1 MPVGRSEKIAYLV
14 EQLQSLQTNNHVFD
28 LQIAN
33 NNKAAIDRGSLVVAD
48 AKIFLNGKTVQI
60 HIGLDENFPHSLPI
74 VLIESGSMP
83 TYLPHVETD
92 GFVCYAEKES
102 LLINYLAPER
112 VLAEAIERSLE
123 ELESGISGKNK
134 WDFID
139 EFDAYWR
146 SYQTVSLVIS
156 LVNPGKDAKEIVVA
170 RLSDKTDGVDIA
182 YLSDSDSTAID
193 FGIQP
198 KIKARANGIYVPL
211 QQGTFIDW
219 FSKKNLIVKDIRK
232 FVTRNI
238 SPRNKKLIKRL
249 TRKYKKDEV
258 VVFGLPRPSGG
269 EVLFGV
275 LFSGVHGDHPLNDKG
290 KAEKIIPLAL
300 DRMDK
305 SYLLPRGGA
314 SGLLDDKKVALIGCG
329 SVGGHIAFELV
340 QSGISN
346 LTLIDPDEIK
356 PENIFRHVLGK
367 EYLAKL
373 KANALKVELE
383 SKFPYLSI
391 NSFPVKIEEVL
402 SKSLLD
408 MNRFD
413 LLIIATGDDNL
424 SLKINRDIFASGIKT
439 PVLYSWLEPYGIGGH
454 VLVTNMQKNGCFQ
467 CLFTSLQDDNEFSNR
482 ASFAAPGQTF
492 TKDISGCANRFTPF
506 SALDANNTAVLT
518 VRTALKILTGTIQ
531 SNTLLS
537 WKGEVDEFEG
547 QGFQVSDRYMNFD
560 VTVPSKGVNVYT
572 PLCPV
577 CNER

>member
-1 MPVGRSEKIAYLV
+1 MQEEDYENKKHLE
-14 EQLQSLQTNNHVFD
+14 EQLVYLQSNEHLLDF
-28 LQIAN
+28 QITS
-33 NNKAAIDRGSLVVAD
+33 NKAALERGSLVVAD
-48 AKIFLNGKTVQI
+48 AKVVLEGNLVHI
-60 HIGLDENFPHSLPI
+60 HIGLDGNFPHSLPI
-74 VLIESGSMP
+74 VLIEPGSMP

-92 GFVCYAEKES
+92 GFVCYAEKGN
-102 LLINYLAPER
+102 LVLNHLAPER
-112 VLAEAIERSLE
+112 VLAEAVEKSLE
-123 ELESGISGKNK
+123 VLESGISGKNK

-146 SYQTVSLVIS
+146 SYQTARLVKS
-156 LVNPGKDAKEIVVA
+156 LVNPDEDAREIVVA
-170 RLSDKTDGVDIA
+170 RSSTKADGVDIA
-182 YLSDSDSTAID
+182 YISDSDSTTID
-193 FGIQP
+193 FGIQS
-198 KIKARANGIYVPL
+198 KIKARENGIYIPL
-211 QQGTFIDW
+211 QQGTFIDT
-219 FSKKNLIVKDIRK
+219 FSKKILIAKDIRK
-232 FVTRNI
+232 VVTGNI

-249 TRKYKKDEV
+249 TRKYKRDEV

-290 KAEKIIPLAL
+290 KAERIIPLAL

-314 SGLLDDKKVALIGCG
+314 SGHLENKKVALIGCG
-329 SVGGHIAFELV
+329 AVGGHIAFELV
-340 QSGISN
+340 RSGISK
-346 LTLIDPDEIK
+346 LTLIDPDVIK

-367 EYLAKL
+367 EYLAKSKADAL
-373 KANALKVELE
+373 KAELE

-402 SKSLLD
+402 SKSILD

-454 VLVTNMQKNGCFQ
+454 VLVTNMEKTGCFQ
-467 CLFTSLQDDNEFSNR
+467 CLFTSMQDDNEFSNR

-492 TKDISGCANRFTPF
+492 TIDISGCANRFTPF
-506 SALDANNTAVLT
+506 SALDANNTAALT
-518 VRTALKILTGTIQ
+518 VRTALKVLTGTIQ
-531 SNTLLS
+531 STTLLS
-537 WKGEVDEFEG
+537 WKGEADEFEG
-547 QGFQVSDRYMNFD
+547 QGFQVSDRYRNFD
-560 VTVPSKGVNVYT
+560 VTVLSKGVNVYT
-572 PLCPV
+572 PHCPV